1 MKVFGRIGTLFLGL
15 GILAF
20 VVLAWRF
27 SQAILDLKRQKT
39 ETAEVIL
46 SQMQAV
52 SKLVTAE
59 GYFSEIY
66 DYKDYYPWDYRPFRK
81 KALMRVK
88 AKVIMGYD
96 LKNLDFRID
105 TESRTITITD
115 PASPQILALEH
126 DVDYYDLT
134 AGTFNRFTEEDLN
147 VLNDRAKNF
156 ISEAALQSDLTG
168 LANSRKVEIFN
179 TLRAIAETAGYTLTI
194 QHETAGPAPIQ

>member
-1 MKVFGRIGTLFLGL
+1 MLVLGL

-20 VVLAWRF
+20 ALMIWFF
-27 SQAILDLKRQKT
+27 SRTVLDLKRQQT

-46 SQMQAV
+46 TQMQAV

-96 LKNLDFRID
+96 LANLDFSID
-105 TESRTITITD
+105 SESKQISITD
-115 PASPQILALEH
+115 PATPQILALEH

-134 AGTFNRFTEEDLN
+134 SGTFNRFSEADLN
-147 VLNDRAKNF
+147 ILHDRARNF
-156 ISEAALQSDLTG
+156 ISEVAMQSDLVT
-168 LANSRKVEIFN
+168 LANTRKMEILN
-179 TLRAIAETAGYTLTI
+179 TLRAIAETAGYDLI
-194 QHETAGPAPIQ
+194 IEQESAGPALAK

>member
-1 MKVFGRIGTLFLGL
+1 MKFFGRLGAFVLGL
-15 GILAF
+15 GILACAA
-20 VVLAWRF
+20 LAWYF
-27 SQAILDLKRQKT
+27 SRTVLDLKRQKS

-66 DYKDYYPWDYRPFRK
+66 DYKDYYPWDYKPFRK

-96 LKNLDFRID
+96 LERLDFSID
-105 TESRTITITD
+105 SESKQITITD
-115 PASPQILALEH
+115 PAAPQILALEH

-134 AGTFNRFTEEDLN
+134 SGTFNRFSEQDLN
-147 VLNDRAKNF
+147 TLNDRARNF
-156 ISEAALQSDLTG
+156 ISEAAMQSDLVD
-168 LANSRKVEIFN
+168 LANARKTEIFN
-179 TLRAIAETAGYTLTI
+179 TLSKIAETAGFTLVI
-194 QHETAGPAPIQ
+194 VPETTGPAAIQ